1 MATTGILNGT
11 LVAIYVGSAKVDLQL
26 QADLKLTMA
35 PRESRTKDTGS
46 FVNRF
51 DGIRDFEIS
60 GESEYATDATYG
72 FAQLFAAWLSGT
84 ELTVAYKTGVSGDPI
99 LTGKAYVTEL
109 SASAGVEENARIS
122 YTLTGNGK
130 LTKS

>member
-1 MATTGILNGT
+1 MATEGIINGT
-11 LVAIYVGSAKVDLQL
+11 LLAIYVGAAKVDLQL

-46 FVNRF
+46 FVKRF

-60 GESEYATDATYG
+60 GESEYANNATYG
-72 FAQLFAAWLSGT
+72 FSQLFTAWLNGT
-84 ELTVAYKTGVSGDPI
+84 ELTVAYKTGAGGDPV
-99 LTGKAYVTEL
+99 LSGKAYVTEL

-130 LTKS
+130 LSKT